1 MMRFLFDAQF
11 TQGEEVEVAIY
22 NCPWYSAPNDFTDMI
37 LMFLM
42 RSQQLTLMHGEP
54 FYELKLTLIA
64 RVSMD
69 SSFPFE
75 QSHNI

>member
-1 MMRFLFDAQF
+1 MRLLFDALF
-11 TQGEEVEVAIY
+11 TQGGEVEVAIY
-22 NCPWYSAPNDFTDMI
+22 NCPWYSAPHDFTDMI

-42 RSQQLTLMHGEP
+42 RSQQPTLMHGEP

-69 SSFPFE
+69 S
-75 QSHNI
+75 I